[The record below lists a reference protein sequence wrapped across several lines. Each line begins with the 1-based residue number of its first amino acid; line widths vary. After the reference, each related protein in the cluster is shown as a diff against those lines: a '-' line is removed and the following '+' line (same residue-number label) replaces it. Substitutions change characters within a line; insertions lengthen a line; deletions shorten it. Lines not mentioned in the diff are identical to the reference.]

1 MHFILDMNVSPLTV
15 TFLQQHG
22 HDALRVSTVLPQSAS
37 DSAILEYARTE
48 NRIVLTNDLD
58 FSDLIALNNHSA
70 PSVLTLRLSQIDPK
84 TIHSLLL
91 RALPSMQAA
100 MAKSQIIATLTEKS
114 LRLRTLPIR
123 P

>member
-1 MHFILDMNVSPLTV
+1 MRFILDMNVSPLTV
-15 TFLQQHG
+15 TFLQQHA

-48 NRIVLTNDLD
+48 NRFVLTNDLD
-58 FSDLIALNNHSA
+58 FSDLIALNNHSS
-70 PSVLTLRLSQIDPK
+70 PSVLTLRLSQIDPE

-100 MAKSQIIATLTEKS
+100 MAESQIIATLTEKS